1 MKLVA
6 SRMKAVLLTLAFAG
20 SFGIGAVG
28 AFQTT
33 IVNGRCVHPE
43 TNCPC
48 KPGCQ
53 YGGFEGGC
61 CLIP

>member
-33 IVNGRCVHPE
+33 IVDGRCVSPE
-43 TNCPC
+43 TGCPC

-53 YGGFEGGC
+53 YGGTHGC